1 MILVDILIWA
11 VLIAFVAKGFMKGL
25 VREACSLVGLLAGGW
40 TAFHYYPHLAEAMR
54 SLIRLPQPLALGL
67 SFLLIF
73 FTFGLLSYLAGHLV
87 TGLLKLMLLGW
98 LNRAGGIVLGALE
111 GGFILSVILYLGS
124 IASLPPGLKNAM
136 VASGSAKPFIAT
148 GKEIV
153 AGWDSTAH
161 FREAPRAGK
170 K

>member
-25 VREACSLVGLLAGGW
+25 VREACSLLGLLAGGW

-54 SLIRLPQPLALGL
+54 PLIRLPQPVALGL

-73 FTFGLLSYLAGHLV
+73 FTFGLLSYLAGHLI
-87 TGLLKLMLLGW
+87 TGLLKFMLLGW
-98 LNRAGGIVLGALE
+98 LNRAGGVVLGALE
-111 GGFILSVILYLGS
+111 GGFILAMLLYLCS
-124 IASLPPGLKNAM
+124 IASLPPGLKMA
-136 VASGSAKPFIAT
+136 VGSSGSAKPFIAT

-153 AGWDSTAH
+153 AGWDASAH
-161 FREAPRAGK
+161 FRERARGGK
-170 K
+170 P